1 MSYII
6 ILMRSL
12 FNHYIN
18 QLNLSNI
25 QIEAISA
32 LTNVLFE
39 DAASTAKHKTKRV
52 ISEVLPQKGKEQT
65 DLCPPYDKKELMS
78 RGYIP
83 LKDVQQMLDDGV
95 DLSEYMTQKEM
106 IRINN
111 KYNVVR
117 DGKLISNKWF
127 DGAGDFHSGYAPVKL
142 KDKWNFIDTNG
153 NFLSD
158 QWFDIVGFFGD
169 DFGDEFAPVYLN
181 GKGNYIDIN
190 GDFLCEQWFDAE

>member
-52 ISEVLPQKGKEQT
+52 IREVLPQKGKEQT

-83 LKDVQQMLDDGV
+83 LKDVQQMLDDG
-95 DLSEYMTQKEM
+95 
-106 IRINN
+106 
-111 KYNVVR
+111 
-117 DGKLISNKWF
+117 
-127 DGAGDFHSGYAPVKL
+127 AGDFHSGYAPVKL
-142 KDKWNFIDTNG
+142 NRKWNFIDTNG

-158 QWFDIVGFFGD
+158 QWFDYVGLFGD